1 MSNEINNVDQDG
13 GGSTTD
19 RRTLLR
25 TAGIA
30 GVAGAALAGSM
41 HGKFALAP
49 ISEAQAQTATSM
61 PKGTDK
67 PWWPSKWGKDDE
79 SGASNHITPAKVLD
93 AAKWIKDG
101 KIYKIGRVYEAA
113 MPLFGARIFA
123 LRIPGSPTGGPFGDN
138 KMVYH
143 DEFLATEIYTE

>member
-61 PKGTDK
+61 PKGTSLSTPK
-67 PWWPSKWGKDDE
+67 VISIPAEIPKVSP
-79 SGASNHITPAKVLD
+79 TPAVSISQL
-93 AAKWIKDG
+93 
-101 KIYKIGRVYEAA
+101 
-113 MPLFGARIFA
+113 
-123 LRIPGSPTGGPFGDN
+123 
-138 KMVYH
+138 
-143 DEFLATEIYTE
+143 